1 MNVSYYRLT
10 ARESEPAAT
19 GWALHFFFFFSRRWW
34 GGGFHAMHKKLYRHL
49 RITFLSQTP
58 SSFFSPLAANKE
70 YTRDRLLG
78 NRGKVQNY
86 RFLSS
91 FSFFYNGDL
100 MHFLIRQG
108 GGNRTLEGPQSISSR
123 NPRSPRQSIRQTRFS
138 QSITS

>member
-1 MNVSYYRLT
+1 MSRTSSSTDTYNIL
-10 ARESEPAAT
+10 ESDT
-19 GWALHFFFFFSRRWW
+19 L
-34 GGGFHAMHKKLYRHL
+34 L
-49 RITFLSQTP
+49 LSFP
-58 SSFFSPLAANKE
+58 PAANKE

-78 NRGKVQNY
+78 NRWKVQNY
-86 RFLSS
+86 RFPSS

-100 MHFLIRQG
+100 MHFLIRQGG

>member
-1 MNVSYYRLT
+1 MSRTSSSTDTYNIL
-10 ARESEPAAT
+10 ESDT
-19 GWALHFFFFFSRRWW
+19 L
-34 GGGFHAMHKKLYRHL
+34 L
-49 RITFLSQTP
+49 LSFP
-58 SSFFSPLAANKE
+58 PAANKE
-70 YTRDRLLG
+70 YTRGRLLG

-108 GGNRTLEGPQSISSR
+108 GENRTLEGPQSISSR

-138 QSITS
+138 QTITS